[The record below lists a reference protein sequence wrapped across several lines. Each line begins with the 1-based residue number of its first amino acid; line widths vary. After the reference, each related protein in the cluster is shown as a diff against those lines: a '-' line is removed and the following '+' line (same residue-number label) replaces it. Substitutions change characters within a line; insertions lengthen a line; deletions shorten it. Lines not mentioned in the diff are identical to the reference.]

1 MSNTDGPGDIDP
13 QDAADET
20 EVRIRRAPKYSAF
33 LIVGGGLGAVI
44 TFILTALFPVDPQV
58 GFGALFGYFALYGVT
73 GGVLLGALLALVL
86 DRVTARRARPATA
99 VTTLSDPDE
108 AAADAA
114 AQAAEDAEYA
124 AEEAAEAAAEAR
136 AAEAAQAQTA
146 EAAQAQ
152 AVPPAQPAASADP
165 GDSTTDDLGDGP
177 TGGLGTPRA

>member
-73 GGVLLGALLALVL
+73 GGVLLGALLALIL

-124 AEEAAEAAAEAR
+124 AEEAAQAAAEAAAESR
-136 AAEAAQAQTA
+136 VA

-152 AVPPAQPAASADP
+152 AVPPAQPAASADRTDGL
-165 GDSTTDDLGDGP
+165 GDSTTDGP
-177 TGGLGTPRA
+177 TGSTGTPRA

>member
-1 MSNTDGPGDIDP
+1 MSDTDGPRDTDA
-13 QDAADET
+13 QDAANET

-33 LIVGGGLGAVI
+33 LIVGGGLGAAI

-73 GGVLLGALLALVL
+73 GGVLLGALLALIL

-124 AEEAAEAAAEAR
+124 AEEAAQAAEAAAAEAR
-136 AAEAAQAQTA
+136 AAEAAQAQAAQSQTA
-146 EAAQAQ
+146 EAAQADG
-152 AVPPAQPAASADP
+152 AVHVVGP
-165 GDSTTDDLGDGP
+165 GRQRQHHS
-177 TGGLGTPRA
+177 GGHDHRGR